1 MPASDFDVRLNAPLN
16 YIYGIDTL
24 SVPSQQANNP
34 LLAEVVQ
41 TWQQQGKAV
50 YWLTN
55 PEEYPQKVVGPLIYQ
70 KEFDIKWPVAPNS
83 TLSLPTTITAFSDHL
98 VLYQIGEGDP

>member
-1 MPASDFDVRLNAPLN
+1 MPVSEFDVRLNAPLN

-24 SVPSQQANNP
+24 SVPAQQANNP

-41 TWQQQGKAV
+41 TWQQQGKVV

-55 PEEYPQKVVGPLIYQ
+55 PKEHPQNVIGPLIYQ
-70 KEFDIKWPVAPNS
+70 KEFDIKWPVVPNS
-83 TLSLPTTITAFSDHL
+83 TLNLPTTITAFSDHL
-98 VLYQIGEGDP
+98 VLYQIGESAP